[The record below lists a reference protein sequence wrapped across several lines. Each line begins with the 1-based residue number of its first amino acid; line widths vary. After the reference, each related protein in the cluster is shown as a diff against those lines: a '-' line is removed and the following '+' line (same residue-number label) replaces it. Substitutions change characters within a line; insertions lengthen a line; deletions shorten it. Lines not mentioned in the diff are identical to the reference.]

1 MSTNKLIKIIIPQQ
15 VKVRK
20 YEVDT
25 KELVLLLR
33 KHKLE
38 SKLTNKEIAEKLKQP
53 LTLVEHWVRQDKSV
67 SILDPSVWYKLKE
80 LLNIKTDNFDK
91 SITEFEIRNGIYDKS
106 NRVYDVNGLS
116 PTLTCEDIENQRFI
130 IYE

>member
-53 LTLVEHWVRQDKSV
+53 LT
-67 SILDPSVWYKLKE
+67 
-80 LLNIKTDNFDK
+80 
-91 SITEFEIRNGIYDKS
+91 
-106 NRVYDVNGLS
+106 
-116 PTLTCEDIENQRFI
+116 
-130 IYE
+130 

>member
-53 LTLVEHWVRQDKSV
+53 LTLVEHWFRQDKSF
-67 SILDPSVWYKLKE
+67 SIPDPSVWYKLKE

-91 SITEFEIRNGIYDKS
+91 SITEFEIRDGIYDKS

-116 PTLTCEDIENQRFI
+116 PTLTCEDIENQRLI

>member
-1 MSTNKLIKIIIPQQ
+1 MNTNKLIKVIIPQQ

-20 YEVDT
+20 YEVNT
-25 KELVLLLR
+25 EELVLLLR
-33 KHKLE
+33 EYKLK

-53 LTLVEHWVRQDKSV
+53 LTLVEHWFRQDKSF
-67 SILDPSVWYKLKE
+67 SIPDPSVWYKLKE

-91 SITEFEIRNGIYDKS
+91 SITEFEIRDGIYDKS